1 MRAPYCGEG
10 CVTRMRIF
18 KSFPIVFHIFV
29 ISLFVCS
36 SAKIVADGLVE
47 LPRPVSLAEFSSEA
61 GGDSPVIHGEEV
73 GKIKTAVKQ
82 RKDGHGKNKF
92 KDKKKS
98 AESDK
103 DDKPLVFLIHGSKG
117 RLGTWYKPGGS
128 FYKELA
134 THTVGAGLGEIIPF
148 PWSGRSG
155 PPESRFESV
164 REHIR
169 AAEDFVEKI
178 LEKTRGRSRK
188 LVLIGHSNGGVISML
203 VSHMLYNPKVQ
214 GKTPPEL
221 FRKLT
226 ESESKV
232 RVLLECREA
241 IEEAIQRQQ
250 ARWTAEDKPFEIAEL
265 FTMGTPIDTALY
277 TINPAV
283 IKSLY
288 VLFSAGDSVQ
298 RFFGKRHYPKSANIL
313 NIRVCFETPRGGI
326 VYPWHTYFCNN
337 DTVARYILDLPTVVR
352 RRFGN
357 DFSKLKGIDA
367 KLPTRGGVPTIVEID
382 HWKLRT
388 FIATGF

>member
-1 MRAPYCGEG
+1 VP
-10 CVTRMRIF
+10 RMRIF
-18 KSFPIVFHIFV
+18 KSFPIVFHVFV
-29 ISLFVCS
+29 ITWFVCF
-36 SAKIVADGLVE
+36 SATVFADGPVE
-47 LPRPVSLAEFSSEA
+47 LQPPLSGVGFSSGADNVSLAAYGEEA
-61 GGDSPVIHGEEV
+61 GV
-73 GKIKTAVKQ
+73 IKTAVKL
-82 RKDGHGKNKF
+82 RKDGHSKIKS

-98 AESDK
+98 FESDK
-103 DDKPLVFLIHGSKG
+103 DRKPLVVLIHGSKG

-134 THTVGAGLGEIIPF
+134 THTVGVGLGEIMPF
-148 PWSGRSG
+148 AWSGRSG

-164 REHIR
+164 REHVR
-169 AAEDFVEKI
+169 AAEDLVEKI

-188 LVLIGHSNGGVISML
+188 LVFIGHSNGGVISML

-214 GKTPPEL
+214 GKNSPEL

-232 RVLLECREA
+232 RVLLECRNVIQEA
-241 IEEAIQRQQ
+241 VEYQQ
-250 ARWTAEDKPFEIAEL
+250 SRWTSEDKPFEITEL

-283 IKSLY
+283 IKSLF

-298 RFFGKRHYPKSANIL
+298 RFFGKRHYPKSANVL
-313 NIRVCFETPRGGI
+313 NIRVCFETPKGGI

-337 DTVARYILDLPTVVR
+337 DTVARYILELPAVVR
-352 RRFGN
+352 KQFGN
-357 DFSKLKGIDA
+357 DFSKLKGIDV

-388 FIATGF
+388 FMATGF